1 MSRVPECG
9 DRAPKAGPGGGLRVD
24 GGYNPALL
32 TPSVQVSLFSLIIM
46 QMKSPEIRY
55 HRSAQREAILEL
67 IQADRKSHLT
77 AEEVFARLKI
87 NHPRLSVGT
96 VYRNLHVL
104 AAQGAIR
111 ALHMGT
117 GSDIYDGRTD
127 PHYHL
132 VCKRCGDI
140 SDIDGMVMADLET
153 EAAKRSGSFQVEN
166 HSVEFYGLCGWC
178 TRANS

>member
-1 MSRVPECG
+1 MRG
-9 DRAPKAGPGGGLRVD
+9 DGPRNSGPGGRLRLD
-24 GGYNPALL
+24 TGFTPALL
-32 TPSVQVSLFSLIIM
+32 TLSIQVRLFGLSNM
-46 QMKSPEIRY
+46 QMKSPEVRY

-67 IQADRKSHLT
+67 IQADRNSHLT
-77 AEEVFARLKI
+77 AEEVFAKLKVD
-87 NHPRLSVGT
+87 HPRLSVGT

-104 AAQGAIR
+104 AAQGAIQ
-111 ALHMGT
+111 ALQMGT

-140 SDIDGMVMADLET
+140 SDIDGMVNPDLET
-153 EAAKRSGSFQVEN
+153 EAAKRSGSFKVEN

-178 TRANS
+178 ARAES